1 MKVRKNKHYT
11 TIQVEEFTPKEF
23 RKVKSAYQNI
33 DDIKVIKANR
43 KYEKDYFKLH
53 SQPLSACEIGDCYR
67 ILGLLFKV
75 KKIDIVTD
83 LVTFEYFKDE
93 KKKEATPFIQNN
105 APIEWVL
112 FDIAFET
119 VTGLPWH

>member
-53 SQPLSACEIGDCYR
+53 SQPLSACEVGDCYR

-93 KKKEATPFIQNN
+93 KKKKRP
-105 APIEWVL
+105 PL
-112 FDIAFET
+112 FRIM
-119 VTGLPWH
+119 LPLNGYCSISPLKP